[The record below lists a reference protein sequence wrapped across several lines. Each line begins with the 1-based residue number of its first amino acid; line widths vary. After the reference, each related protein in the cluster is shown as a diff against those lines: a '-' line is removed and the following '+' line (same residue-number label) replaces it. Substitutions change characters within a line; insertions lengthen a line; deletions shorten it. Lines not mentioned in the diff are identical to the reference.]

1 MMDDTQTV
9 SAFDIKAALERRWR
23 RTGRAGFWPEITVPA
38 PDGDLRLDGVALEWQ
53 YGNMWVHGY
62 EIKISRSDWL
72 RDAKYERYRKYCDT
86 LTVVCPKGTIGRD
99 EMPGDIGL
107 MWFEPDKATL
117 RYKRKPG
124 YDAPDKDTSI
134 LKDRL
139 LREIVRSVWYDA
151 SVSRYGRYA
160 TAKEYLD
167 QKAEM
172 KGVGRAL
179 GSKMALRL
187 QNLEEQCEPTHR
199 RRTEAKAAAYDRL
212 VRLLWDSGYRQI
224 DPWTDPQHVDAAL
237 ARLGEALKDTVPTK
251 LLDEALE
258 QTISQLETLR
268 KRYGIID
275 SEDKE
280 TAHGK

>member
-1 MMDDTQTV
+1 MAESAV
-9 SAFDIKAALERRWR
+9 NAFDIKAALELRWR

-62 EIKISRSDWL
+62 EIKVSRSDWL
-72 RDAKYERYRKYCDT
+72 RDAKYERYRRYCDT
-86 LTVVCPKGTIGRD
+86 LTVVCPKGMIGRD

-107 MWFEPDKATL
+107 MWYEPDTAAL
-117 RYKRKPG
+117 RYRRKPG
-124 YDAPDKDTSI
+124 YDAPGKDTGI

-139 LREIVRSVWYDA
+139 LREIVRSVWYDP

-160 TAKEYLD
+160 TAREYLD
-167 QKAEM
+167 QKTEM

-187 QNLEEQCEPTHR
+187 QNLEERCEPTHR

-212 VRLLWDSGYRQI
+212 VGLLYDSGWRQI
-224 DPWTDPQHVDAAL
+224 EPWADPEHIDTAL
-237 ARLGEALKDTVPTK
+237 ARLGEALRDTVPAG
-251 LLDEALE
+251 LLDETLE
-258 QTISQLETLR
+258 EAIGRLEELR
-268 KRYGIID
+268 DR
-275 SEDKE
+275 
-280 TAHGK
+280 HGVEGGGRG